1 MLRKEITDMK
11 NNVKGIT
18 LIALTITIVLLLILA
33 GISLYSGKETIEK
46 AKLQELKTNMLL
58 IQAKAKEYVEEVNF
72 RMGIGLED
80 ERKENQEKARD
91 EIYVEG
97 QNLKQAGNIPSVIID
112 KIDQKSC
119 YQLTKE
125 TVEKWGLDKL
135 QDEVN
140 DYFLVF
146 DEINEKVEVYYRE
159 GYEGKYSLTEIEKIG
174 QEQEQ

>member
-72 RMGIGLED
+72 RMGIGSD
-80 ERKENQEKARD
+80 EEKKVKQEEARN
-91 EIYVEG
+91 EIYVER
-97 QNLKQAGNIPSVIID
+97 
-112 KIDQKSC
+112 
-119 YQLTKE
+119 TK
-125 TVEKWGLDKL
+125 
-135 QDEVN
+135 
-140 DYFLVF
+140 
-146 DEINEKVEVYYRE
+146 
-159 GYEGKYSLTEIEKIG
+159 IEKNRERKYTKPI
-174 QEQEQ
+174 